1 MTEGRLEA
9 GLVQSVP
16 DSMVCPHSSF
26 KAGFKGGSALYL
38 FLRIYNAHHITG
50 RLAEP
55 FLRYFLYIQILRSNL
70 AEERHYI
77 LNEMPA
83 YYRLANV
90 AGFTKK
96 PEQLARSGGIK
107 LKRYHADS
115 FHLKYR
121 GCWSC

>member
-1 MTEGRLEA
+1 MTECRLDA

-16 DSMVCPHSSF
+16 DSIVCPHSSL
-26 KAGFKGGSALYL
+26 KAGFKGGAALYL
-38 FLRIYNAHHITG
+38 FRRIYNAHHITG
-50 RLAEP
+50 RPAES
-55 FLRYFLYIQILRSNL
+55 FLRYFLYIQILRCIL

-96 PEQLARSGGIK
+96 PEQLARSGGMK

-115 FHLKYR
+115 FRLEYR
-121 GCWSC
+121 GGWSC